1 MLVIH
6 FSGGPAVNAGQVK
19 LVWTE
24 QRMTGN

>member
-19 LVWTE
+19 LVGNE

>member
-19 LVWTE
+19 LVWIE
-24 QRMTGN
+24 QRMIGN